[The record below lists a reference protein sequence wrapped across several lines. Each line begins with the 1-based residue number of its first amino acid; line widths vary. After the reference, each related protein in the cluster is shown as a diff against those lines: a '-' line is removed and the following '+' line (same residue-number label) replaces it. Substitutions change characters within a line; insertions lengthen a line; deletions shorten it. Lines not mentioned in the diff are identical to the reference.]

1 MKNTKHRNPNIFFP
15 VIPPFLERSFQP
27 IRIHAARHGVMAS
40 ELLITQHTVGQ
51 CQHVHVS
58 QIVVQGVLV
67 PHKNL
72 DDGVCP
78 VENS

>member
-1 MKNTKHRNPNIFFP
+1 MKNTKQKSQHFFP

-27 IRIHAARHGVMAS
+27 IRIHAAHSVMAS

-51 CQHVHVS
+51 CQCVHVS

-72 DDGVCP
+72 GDGVCP

>member
-1 MKNTKHRNPNIFFP
+1 MQNTEIPTFFP
-15 VIPPFLERSFQP
+15 VIPPFLQEHRSFQP
-27 IRIHAARHGVMAS
+27 IRIHAAHRVMAS

-51 CQHVHVS
+51 CQCVHVS
-58 QIVVQGVLV
+58 HIVVQGVSV

-72 DDGVCP
+72 CDGVCP

>member
-1 MKNTKHRNPNIFFP
+1 
-15 VIPPFLERSFQP
+15 
-27 IRIHAARHGVMAS
+27 MAS
-40 ELLITQHTVGQ
+40 ELLITQHTVVQ
-51 CQHVHVS
+51 CECVHVS

-72 DDGVCP
+72 GDVVCP